1 MKLKITPPRF
11 EDSDRWEDVYRRH
24 EFAPLVELVLD
35 FSTWIR
41 KQLGRKPRSLSG
53 TNVGAVSG
61 LDRDIRSSRSDAR
74 LQKTIPGR
82 S

>member
-11 EDSDRWEDVYRRH
+11 EDDNRWEDAYRRQ
-24 EFAPLVELVLD
+24 EFAPLVELALD
-35 FSTWIR
+35 FSIWIR
-41 KQLGRKPRSLSG
+41 KRLSKKPRGLSG

-61 LDRDIRSSRSDAR
+61 LDRGIRSSRSDAR
-74 LQKTIPGR
+74 LRKTIPGR